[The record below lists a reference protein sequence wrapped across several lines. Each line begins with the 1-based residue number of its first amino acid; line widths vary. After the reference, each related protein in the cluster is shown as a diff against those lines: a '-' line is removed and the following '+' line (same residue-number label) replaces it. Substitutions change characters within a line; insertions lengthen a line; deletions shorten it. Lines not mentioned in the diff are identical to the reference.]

1 MAQNTS
7 QNMEATAKTEE
18 LKYIEPISSTQD
30 EVLNYI
36 SNVSSG
42 ITFIHGKAGS
52 GKTYIIRKIEKQIA
66 GCKVLTPTNLASS
79 LYYNGADDLLSFL
92 DTEKRH
98 RVTIHVVPS
107 EEPLTVEDH
116 TELRQIDKSTF
127 GGSHYDS
134 TDFVG
139 FRMKKIWICPVTLCV
154 LGCYPKYL
162 YIQKIA

>member
-1 MAQNTS
+1 MPWDGNRA
-7 QNMEATAKTEE
+7 
-18 LKYIEPISSTQD
+18 
-30 EVLNYI
+30 
-36 SNVSSG
+36 
-42 ITFIHGKAGS
+42 
-52 GKTYIIRKIEKQIA
+52 
-66 GCKVLTPTNLASS
+66 NLEMVA
-79 LYYNGADDLLSFL
+79 GADDLLSFL
-92 DTEKRH
+92 DTKKRH

-134 TDFVG
+134 TDFAG

-162 YIQKIA
+162 YIQKVG